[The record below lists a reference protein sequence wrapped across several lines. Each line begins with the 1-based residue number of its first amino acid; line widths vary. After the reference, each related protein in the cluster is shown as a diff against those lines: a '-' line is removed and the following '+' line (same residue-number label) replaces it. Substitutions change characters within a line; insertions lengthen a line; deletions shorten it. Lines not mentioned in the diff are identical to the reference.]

1 MAEHDVGM
9 FDRLVHDLRGPLT
22 PLRTAA
28 FLLRRNDLA
37 PERQRELLDMIDRQT
52 ARLSCMLQELADWQ
66 SAAQGR
72 LQIRP
77 EVSEL
82 DLLIANAC
90 DGLQPVD
97 AVRIEM
103 DDDAKAACIVGDVQ
117 HLVQMFAIL
126 LAYAQTRAVDGRVR
140 LSAHCVASGVVLEI
154 GYRKDEDAFGTGD
167 DRLDFTRPEARPF
180 DEGLGWRLMTAN
192 AIALAH
198 GGALAFDADL
208 DSQDLLV
215 ISVRLPVQAVTA

>member
-28 FLLRRNDLA
+28 FLLRRDDLA
-37 PERQRELLDMIDRQT
+37 PERQRELLEMIDRQT
-52 ARLSCMLQELADWQ
+52 TRLSCMLQEVADWQ

-82 DLLIANAC
+82 DLLIAVAC

-97 AVRIEM
+97 TIRIEL
-103 DDDAKAACIVGDVQ
+103 DDEARAACIVGDAQ
-117 HLVQMFAIL
+117 RLVQMFAIL
-126 LAYAQTRAVDGRVR
+126 LAYAQTRAIDGRVR
-140 LSAHCVASGVVLEI
+140 LSGHCVASGVVLEI
-154 GYRKDEDAFGTGD
+154 GFRSDENAFGNGGG
-167 DRLDFTRPEARPF
+167 RIDFTRPEAKPF
-180 DEGLGWRLMTAN
+180 DDGLGWRLMIAN

-198 GGALAFDADL
+198 GGALAFDADR
-208 DSQDLLV
+208 DSHDFAA
-215 ISVRLPVQAVTA
+215 ISVRLPLQAVAA